1 MLTLEEIENI
11 SFRKAGL
18 GGYKTDDV
26 DTFVDGVIIRV
37 KELEIANKEL
47 EDRIEQLNGK
57 ILKYEENA
65 ESVQDAIITAEATA
79 KKIVKNAEE
88 KADTIVREAQEKA
101 DRTVEEAD
109 AKAEKTLLESSTKAE
124 TVLNNVLSKSSK
136 SVDENNR
143 IIEAQKIQIKKIQD
157 EAVKFKENL
166 LAAYQSHIDLI
177 NRLSGDEE
185 FQKYQE
191 ELEKEY
197 PTQEANSPETVQEE
211 VQQYAKEAAEEA
223 SRLLEEK
230 KKEQPKIKVE
240 INTEKLAEKAKEQSE
255 KKPEK
260 TKQPEI
266 KVEKPAE
273 TKIKSDKSDVSDT
286 AEFKINIKDLK
297 SEIQKAKEK
306 AVEEQKV
313 SIEEAVEIDDSEI
326 EEEDEIFSSDTV
338 KEELKLNIGSGKF
351 GVLKLDD
358 VEDDDKK

>member
-47 EDRIEQLNGK
+47 EDRIEQLNKK

-79 KKIVKNAEE
+79 KKLVKNAEE
-88 KADTIVREAQEKA
+88 KADKIVSEAQEKA

-157 EAVKFKENL
+157 EVAKFKEHL
-166 LAAYQSHIDLI
+166 IATYQSHLDLI
-177 NRLSGDEE
+177 NTLPDEE
-185 FQKYQE
+185 ESKTYREKLDKAYPVQE
-191 ELEKEY
+191 
-197 PTQEANSPETVQEE
+197 PHSPEAVQEE
-211 VQQYAKEAAEEA
+211 VQRYAKEAAEEA

-240 INTEKLAEKAKEQSE
+240 INTEKRAEKAKEQAEKTPEKPKESE
-255 KKPEK
+255 QSEIKTETKPE
-260 TKQPEI
+260 TKNNDNADFEEI
-266 KVEKPAE
+266 
-273 TKIKSDKSDVSDT
+273 
-286 AEFKINIKDLK
+286 KINIKDLK
-297 SEIQKAKEK
+297 SEIKKAKEK
-306 AVEEQKV
+306 AAEQ
-313 SIEEAVEIDDSEI
+313 SAEEAVEIDDSEI
-326 EEEDEIFSSDTV
+326 EEEDEIFSSDTL
-338 KEELKLNIGSGKF
+338 KEELKTNVSDSKNGKF

-358 VEDDDKK
+358 IEDDNKQ